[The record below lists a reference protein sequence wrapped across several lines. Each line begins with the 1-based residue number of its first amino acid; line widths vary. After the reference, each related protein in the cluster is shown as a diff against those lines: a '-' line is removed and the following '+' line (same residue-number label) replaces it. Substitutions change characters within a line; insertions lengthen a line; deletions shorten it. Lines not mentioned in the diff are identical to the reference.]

1 MKHWGCV
8 GCWLVTTI
16 TAKLVVDQNF
26 LENFDGEIV
35 KKQGDLVNTEYRE
48 HSTCPWVEEKVE
60 TFRFYSHDDDGGED
74 EHEFQLASVIDV
86 NYNTDKIHNFH
97 ERWIWAYIYI
107 R

>member
-35 KKQGDLVNTEYRE
+35 KKQGVLVNTEFRE
-48 HSTCPWVEEKVE
+48 HSTCPCVEEKVG
-60 TFRFYSHDDDGGED
+60 SSL
-74 EHEFQLASVIDV
+74 QVL
-86 NYNTDKIHNFH
+86 
-97 ERWIWAYIYI
+97 
-107 R
+107 